1 MADTQLV
8 GFCAKEGTRCWW
20 GLEAD
25 GKVRM
30 RQIPWQAPAPNV
42 CIAVNRCLLPG
53 HSPKPA
59 LSVGGVGAFY
69 LFT

>member
-8 GFCAKEGTRCWW
+8 GFCAREGTRRWW

-30 RQIPWQAPAPNV
+30 RQIPRQAPAPNV
-42 CIAVNRCLLPG
+42 CISVNRCLLPG

-59 LSVGGVGAFY
+59 LSVRGVGAFY